1 MEKKELILTVAKDLM
16 IAYDIKSKD
25 IDAEKKIE
33 ALGKLLCL
41 MVKEVEQAYNAI
53 PHESTPN

>member
-1 MEKKELILTVAKDLM
+1 MFREAGGAYKELKLNF
-16 IAYDIKSKD
+16 SNQ
-25 IDAEKKIE
+25 EK

-53 PHESTPN
+53 PQESTPN